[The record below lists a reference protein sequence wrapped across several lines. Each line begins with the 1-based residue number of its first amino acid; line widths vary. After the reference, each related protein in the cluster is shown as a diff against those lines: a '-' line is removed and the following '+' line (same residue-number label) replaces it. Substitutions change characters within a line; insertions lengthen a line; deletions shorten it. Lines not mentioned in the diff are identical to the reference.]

1 MPKITRPF
9 DRWSSSAIS
18 SAILTGSC
26 QGSTTTMVPSP
37 ARVVRPAM

>member
-1 MPKITRPF
+1 MPKITRPS